1 MLQVK
6 RMERK
11 RAEEKISEPEWM
23 EKQLRSIQINTK
35 ATEGDDEAN
44 ARLAEHIEKLQS
56 IPKRK
61 EEFERYDSYYRIV

>member
-1 MLQVK
+1 
-6 RMERK
+6 MERK

-35 ATEGDDEAN
+35 NMDEGDEEAN
-44 ARLAEHIEKLQS
+44 ARLAEQIQKLQS

-61 EEFERYDSYYRIV
+61 EEFER

>member
-1 MLQVK
+1 
-6 RMERK
+6 MERK

-35 ATEGDDEAN
+35 NMDEGDEEAN
-44 ARLAEHIEKLQS
+44 ARLTEQIQKLQS

-61 EEFERYDSYYRIV
+61 EEFER